1 MMRAHGWPERRDIAA
16 RQPMRGSLLA
26 TLRGS
31 DGRSLAR
38 AFICLLL
45 FNAILAGWHSGAA
58 AVGAGMAIC
67 SAAETGGG
75 DPAGPAR
82 NENAPCCKAGCLSS
96 AIAISDPPPSPE
108 APAWRL
114 VSAAPVA
121 GPAPPV
127 TAPRILDHGPRGPP
141 PAA

>member
-1 MMRAHGWPERRDIAA
+1 MMRGGRPERQKADPLRS
-16 RQPMRGSLLA
+16 MRRSLLA

-45 FNAILAGWHSGAA
+45 FSAILVGWHNGAA
-58 AVGAGMAIC
+58 AAGVGMAIC
-67 SAAETGGG
+67 SAGETGGSNSA
-75 DPAGPAR
+75 DAAHD
-82 NENAPCCKAGCLSS
+82 ESAPCCKAGCLSA

-114 VSAAPVA
+114 VAAV
-121 GPAPPV
+121 PV
-127 TAPRILDHGPRGPP
+127 TGFASPVTVSCILALGPRGPP